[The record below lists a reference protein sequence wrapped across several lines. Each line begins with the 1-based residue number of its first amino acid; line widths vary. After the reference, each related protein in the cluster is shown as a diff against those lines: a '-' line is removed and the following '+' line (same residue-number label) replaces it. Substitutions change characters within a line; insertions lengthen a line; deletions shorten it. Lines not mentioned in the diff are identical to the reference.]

1 MRSAGKKMEGT
12 RSQTD
17 AARSQHIEEY
27 LEALF
32 KLERTNEGITV
43 SRLAAELGVKPSSA
57 SQMLTRLTEAG
68 LVARGRGGRLRL
80 TRRGALEGSR
90 LVRRHR
96 LSERFLADLL
106 RLPWDKVHDEA
117 CKFEHV
123 LSPEV
128 EARLAE
134 QLGHPLT
141 CPHGHSIPGE
151 DGTLV
156 EAPARPLSELK
167 AGDNGVIARVS
178 DEAPDLLRYLASLG
192 LMPEALIRVESVAPF
207 GGPHLIRIGDAQY
220 AIGREVA
227 AKVLVHSD
235 E

>member
-1 MRSAGKKMEGT
+1 MRTRRGT
-12 RSQTD
+12 GTPE
-17 AARSQHIEEY
+17 RSQHIEEY

-32 KLERTNEGITV
+32 KLERSPEGITV
-43 SRLAAELGVKPSSA
+43 GRLAAELGVKPPSA
-57 SQMLTRLTEAG
+57 SQMLSRLTHAG
-68 LVARGRGGRLRL
+68 LVAKDRRGRLRL
-80 TRRGALEGSR
+80 TRRGTLEGSR

-106 RLPWDKVHDEA
+106 RLPWDRVHDEA

-134 QLGHPLT
+134 RLGHPLT

-151 DGTLV
+151 DGTMV
-156 EAPARPLSELK
+156 EAPARPLSELR
-167 AGDNGVIARVS
+167 AGDAGVIARVS

-192 LMPEALIRVESVAPF
+192 LMPEVEVKVESVAPF
-207 GGPHLIRIGDAQY
+207 GGPHLIRVGGAQY

-227 AKVLVHSD
+227 AKVLVHAD